1 VQSSIKNIIR
11 ILGFVLILIIPFWV
25 SRIVLFSMDES
36 LVIRSWLNY
45 LFYTTRFDLKT
56 MAIWYS
62 PLFLVSGISL
72 FLKNR
77 FTHGLSVFLFSLLSL
92 SALVFGLIA
101 VFYFPTSKSILG
113 TGLFQLIQG
122 QEPTI
127 LWGYVIAYWPAIIL
141 AIVFVFGLYKFY
153 FSLRLEISGINRI
166 FFCVTSLVLLVFLAR
181 GGFSLK
187 PLNSLDAYSNLST
200 EEATTAITPVYVLL
214 ESYGKNEIE
223 YIAYFDEEILQE
235 ALAPDVK
242 IYKKTIIP
250 KPNICL
256 VLLESFGKEYTGGNL
271 ENRLSYTPFLDYLAT
286 QSIYYSNAYANGLKS
301 MDAVASVLAGIPAL
315 MKQPLIGSLYTQ
327 KDFESVP
334 EALHNQ
340 GYYSSF
346 FHGADEQSMGFR
358 PFLYAQGLDAYYGRQ
373 QYSDLKDFDGTWG
386 IFDGPFL
393 QFVNNKLSEQRS
405 PWFSTVFTLSSH
417 HPYTVPSKY
426 SELPDGTLPIHKAV
440 GYTDEALRLFFE
452 NAKTQ
457 PWFQNTIFIITADHT
472 SINETK
478 TYKSYRGK
486 YEVPLLIY
494 APKILSPYKV
504 DRPVQHIDISST
516 IKALAGVPRQVTAGT
531 SLLDSV
537 SSHITHYDGNVF
549 VYTTDSFTLE
559 WSGGNNLKLY
569 NYIEDRKQIHDLAS
583 ENKKKSQSMLDS
595 LKLSLQKYNY
605 RMVNNFF

>member
-1 VQSSIKNIIR
+1 
-11 ILGFVLILIIPFWV
+11 
-25 SRIVLFSMDES
+25 
-36 LVIRSWLNY
+36 
-45 LFYTTRFDLKT
+45 

-62 PLFLVSGISL
+62 PLFVVSGINL
-72 FLKNR
+72 FLKNK
-77 FTHGLSVFLFSLLSL
+77 FVHWLSVFVFILLSL
-92 SALVFGLIA
+92 SALVFGLIVA
-101 VFYFPTSKSILG
+101 FYFPTSKSILG
-113 TGLFQLIQG
+113 TELFQLIQG

-127 LWGYVIAYWPAIIL
+127 LWGYAIAYWPAIIL
-141 AIVFVFGLYKFY
+141 VIVFVFGLYKLYSFT
-153 FSLRLEISGINRI
+153 RIEISGIKRI
-166 FFCVTSLVLLVFLAR
+166 FFCLTSFLLLVFLAR
-181 GGFSLK
+181 GGFKLK
-187 PLNSLDAYSNLST
+187 PLNSLDAYSNLSA
-200 EEATTAITPVYVLL
+200 EEATTAINPVYVLL

-223 YIAYFDEEILQE
+223 YIAYFDEETLKGS
-235 ALAPDVK
+235 LASDVK
-242 IYKKTIIP
+242 IYKNTNTN

-256 VLLESFGKEYTGGNL
+256 ILLESFGKEYTGGNL
-271 ENRLSYTPFLDYLAT
+271 ENRLSYTPFLDSLAT

-301 MDAVASVLAGIPAL
+301 MDAVASVLAGMPAL

-346 FHGADEQSMGFR
+346 FHGADEHSMGFR

-373 QYSDLKDFDGTWG
+373 QYADLKMFDGTWG

-393 QFVNNKLSEQRS
+393 QFVNTKMGEQPS

-417 HPYTVPSKY
+417 H
-426 SELPDGTLPIHKAV
+426 
-440 GYTDEALRLFFE
+440 
-452 NAKTQ
+452 
-457 PWFQNTIFIITADHT
+457 
-472 SINETK
+472 
-478 TYKSYRGK
+478 RGK

-494 APKILSPYKV
+494 APEILSPDKV
-504 DRPVQHIDISST
+504 DRPVQHIDISTT
-516 IKALAGVPRQVTAGT
+516 IKAFAGVLQQVAAGA

-569 NYIEDRKQIHDLAS
+569 NYIEDRKQIRNLAS
-583 ENKKKSQSMLDS
+583 ENMMKSKSMLDS

-605 RMVNNFF
+605 RMVNNFFKP

>member
-1 VQSSIKNIIR
+1 MQSSIKNLQR

-25 SRIVLFSMDES
+25 SRIVLFSMDNS
-36 LVIRSWLNY
+36 LVIHSWLDY
-45 LFYTTRFDLKT
+45 LLYATRFDLKT

-62 PLFLVSGISL
+62 PLFIVSGSNL
-72 FLKNR
+72 FFKNK
-77 FTHGLSVFLFSLLSL
+77 FIHWLSVFLFILLSL

-101 VFYFPTSKSILG
+101 AFYFPTSKSILG
-113 TGLFQLIQG
+113 TELFQLIQG

-127 LWGYVIAYWPAIIL
+127 LWGYAIAYWPGIIL
-141 AIVFVFGLYKFY
+141 AIVFTFGLYKLY
-153 FSLRLEISGINRI
+153 SLTRIEISGIKRI
-166 FFCVTSLVLLVFLAR
+166 FFCLTSLLLLVFLAR
-181 GGFSLK
+181 GGFKLK
-187 PLNSLDAYSNLST
+187 PLNSLDAYSNLSA
-200 EEATTAITPVYVLL
+200 EEATTAINPVYVLL

-223 YIAYFDEEILQE
+223 YIAYFDEETLKG
-235 ALAPDVK
+235 ALASDVK
-242 IYKKTIIP
+242 IYKNTNTN

-256 VLLESFGKEYTGGNL
+256 ILLESFGKEYTGDNLGN
-271 ENRLSYTPFLDYLAT
+271 RQSYTPFLDSLAR

-301 MDAVASVLAGIPAL
+301 MDAVASVLAGMPAL

-373 QYSDLKDFDGTWG
+373 QYPDLKMFDGTWG

-393 QFVNNKLSEQRS
+393 QFVNTKMSEQRS

-417 HPYTVPSKY
+417 HPYTVPSEY
-426 SELPDGTLPIHKAV
+426 SYLRDGTLPIHKAV

-494 APKILSPYKV
+494 APEILSPDKV
-504 DRPVQHIDISST
+504 DRPVQHIDISTT
-516 IKALAGVPRQVTAGT
+516 IKAFAGVPQQVAAGA

-569 NYIEDRKQIHDLAS
+569 NYIVDRKQIHNLAS
-583 ENKKKSQSMLDS
+583 ENMMKSKSMLDS